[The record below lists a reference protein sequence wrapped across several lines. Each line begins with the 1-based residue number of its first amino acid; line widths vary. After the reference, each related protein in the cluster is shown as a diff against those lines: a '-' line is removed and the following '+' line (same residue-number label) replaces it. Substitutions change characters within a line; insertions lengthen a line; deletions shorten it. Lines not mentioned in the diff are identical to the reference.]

1 MGYDPFRRD
10 APPVELPDPLDFG
23 RRETGQVAVY
33 LLDGCSS
40 NSGPRN
46 YAELSILS
54 PELTPI
60 YLNLC
65 GLTRFSIP
73 SRKADHVLV
82 RNGTTLFL
90 VSCTPHAGHAG
101 ASSPTFMIR
110 SKRWPQVAH
119 SYS

>member
-46 YAELSILS
+46 YAELRNYFLETQDFASLLGWNGVRLRS
-54 PELTPI
+54 FLGFLFCFQF
-60 YLNLC
+60 YLALPDEK
-65 GLTRFSIP
+65 G
-73 SRKADHVLV
+73 
-82 RNGTTLFL
+82 
-90 VSCTPHAGHAG
+90 SCA
-101 ASSPTFMIR
+101 
-110 SKRWPQVAH
+110 
-119 SYS
+119 